1 MGSLGDQRERMSGE
15 NAGGVWISRGVL
27 MGGVR
32 GVGGMRRGGGV
43 ERWLGMGWW
52 GGRLEGVVVGGEGV
66 GGGGGGVRIGG
77 IVGLRVRG
85 LG

>member
-1 MGSLGDQRERMSGE
+1 MSGE
-15 NAGGVWISRGVL
+15 NAGGVWITRGVL
-27 MGGVR
+27 MEGVK
-32 GVGGMRRGGGV
+32 GVGGMRRGGGGGV

-52 GGRLEGVVVGGEGV
+52 GGRLEGVVVVGEGV
-66 GGGGGGVRIGG
+66 GGGGGVKIGG